1 MDEINKTDN
10 ALLRQKAE
18 ELLKKKLINS
28 STHQLINASKADTL
42 KLIHE
47 LQVHQIE
54 LELQNEELLHAQA
67 VAEVEHDKYIR
78 LYDMAPSGYFTLS
91 SQGEIIELN
100 ITGAKML
107 GKDRQHLKNSLLG
120 FFVSEETK
128 PIFNRFLEK
137 AFESKSQVSCE
148 VTMDSAG
155 SLPVHIFLT
164 GVVSENGAQCIVS
177 AFDITER
184 KRLESI
190 IKTRNLILELSYH
203 CSLDELLQKT
213 LDEVEILS
221 KSKISFLHFVE
232 EDQVT
237 LSLQTWSTNT
247 LQKIC
252 SAEGKGQH
260 YPVDKAG
267 VWADCVASRSVLIHN
282 DYLSLPHRKGLPV
295 GHAPVI
301 RELVAPIFRN
311 EKIVA
316 ILGVGNK
323 ESNYDQADVQSISEI
338 ADIVWDI
345 AELKKGEEELKKS
358 NEFNQSLLQTI
369 PFGLDIVDENG
380 NILFFNDNLKQYI
393 GDNSLGK
400 KCWDLYRD
408 DKKQCSDCPL
418 HSGITIGETKKYET
432 QGVFGGKIFEIYHTG
447 MIFNGQNAML
457 EAFIDI
463 SENKKAENLLQE
475 SEKRYRTTIESISD
489 AFFTLDN
496 ELRFTYFNKQAEDL
510 LLKKSSDV
518 LGKQIFS
525 EVFKEAKGSV
535 FEEKYTHALTV
546 KEISTF
552 ETFFG
557 IEPYIN
563 WYDVRV
569 YPGTEGISVF
579 FTVITEKKKVDSALR
594 LSLSKYQTLF
604 DLFPAGIS
612 ISDSQGQIIET
623 NTIAQRMLGLA
634 PEQQKQRQIDGK
646 EWQIIRPDGSPMP
659 ASEYASVRALNEKCQ
674 IENVEMGILKGEN
687 QVTWINVSAT
697 PIPIEGYGV
706 AIVYNDITAR
716 KHAEQEL
723 IKTKE
728 RAEESDR
735 LKSAFLA
742 NMSHEIRTPMNGILG
757 FAGLLKEPNLAGEE
771 QQKFIRIIEKSGK
784 RMLNIINDIIDIA
797 KIESGQMGIS
807 IAESNINEQI
817 EYIYTF
823 FKPEAE
829 AKSIHLFFNNSLPAK
844 ESLIK
849 TDREKIYAIL
859 TNLVKNAIKYTKKGS
874 IEFGYTIVET
884 QHAASS
890 DMNPSASMNT
900 PEKFL
905 QFFVK
910 DTGIGIPKNRQE
922 AIFEP
927 FIQADIDDKAAYEGA
942 GLGLSISKAYV
953 EMLGGK
959 IWVESE
965 FGNGSTFYFTI
976 PYNTEKQ
983 AYNTI
988 AQVISAEDEEI
999 HIKDLKIL
1007 IAEDDETSDLLITS
1021 MLNKI
1026 SHEVLHTKTGIETVE
1041 ICRNNP
1047 DLDLV
1052 LMDIRMPGMGGYEA
1066 TRQIRQFNKDVII
1079 IAQTAYGLSGDRE
1092 KAIDAGCN
1100 DYISKPINI
1109 SELKGLIRKYFNQ
1122 A

>member
-1052 LMDIRMPGMGGYEA
+1052 LIDIRMPGMGGYEA

>member
-18 ELLKKKLINS
+18 DLLKKKLINS

>member
-1 MDEINKTDN
+1 MNFGKTKKAMNEINK
-10 ALLRQKAE
+10 AGGELLRQKAE
-18 ELLKKKLINS
+18 ELLKLKPSGLGLPIS
-28 STHQLINASKADTL
+28 ETDTL

-54 LELQNEELLHAQA
+54 LEIQNEELLQAQN
-67 VAEVEHDKYIR
+67 VAETANDKYIR
-78 LYDMAPSGYFTLS
+78 LYDFAPSGYFTLS
-91 SQGEIIELN
+91 DKGEIIELN
-100 ITGAKML
+100 LSGAKML

-496 ELRFTYFNKQAEDL
+496 ELRFTYFNKQAEEL

-518 LGKQIFS
+518 LGKQIFT

-594 LSLSKYQTLF
+594 LSLSKYQALF

-623 NTIAQRMLGLA
+623 NTITQRMLGLA

-646 EWQIIRPDGSPMP
+646 EWQIVRPDGSPMP
-659 ASEYASVRALNEKCQ
+659 ASEYASVRALSEGIQ
-674 IENVEMGILKGEN
+674 IENVEMGIRKGDD

-716 KHAEQEL
+716 KQAEQEL
-723 IKTKE
+723 LKAKE
-728 RAEESDR
+728 KAEESDL

-757 FAGLLKEPNLAGEE
+757 FADLLKEPNLNGEE
-771 QQKFIRIIEKSGK
+771 QQKYIRIIEKSGA
-784 RMLNIINDIIDIA
+784 RMLNIINNIIDIS
-797 KIESGQMGIS
+797 KIEAGLMEVDLK
-807 IAESNINEQI
+807 ESNINEQI

-823 FKPEAE
+823 FKPEV
-829 AKSIHLFFNNSLPAK
+829 KNKGMQLFFNNSLAAK
-844 ESLIK
+844 EAVIE

-859 TNLVKNAIKYTKKGS
+859 TNLIKNAIKYSKEGS
-874 IEFGYTIVET
+874 IEFGYTIIESL
-884 QHAASS
+884 HAAS
-890 DMNPSASMNT
+890 
-900 PEKFL
+900 L

-910 DTGIGIPKNRQE
+910 DTGVGIAKDRQD
-922 AIFEP
+922 AIFER
-927 FIQADIDDKAAYEGA
+927 FIQADVNDSHAYQGA
-942 GLGLSISKAYV
+942 GLGLSITKAYV

-959 IWVESE
+959 IWVDSE
-965 FGNGSTFYFTI
+965 PGKGSTFYFTI
-976 PYNTEKQ
+976 PYNSKKQ
-983 AYNTI
+983 AQRII
-988 AQVISAEDEEI
+988 ANVVSQEDESI
-999 HIKDLKIL
+999 QMRSLKIL
-1007 IAEDDETSDLLITS
+1007 IAEDDETSDLLLTK
-1021 MLNKI
+1021 MLEKNN
-1026 SHEVLHTKTGIETVE
+1026 HEVFHVNNGEIAVE
-1041 ICRNNP
+1041 SCRNISGF
-1047 DLDLV
+1047 DLI
-1052 LMDIRMPGMGGYEA
+1052 LMDIRMPGIGGYET

-1092 KAIDAGCN
+1092 KAIESGCN
-1100 DYISKPINI
+1100 DYISKPINKE
-1109 SELKGLIRKYFNQ
+1109 ELLGLIQKYFNKK
-1122 A
+1122 

>member
-922 AIFEP
+922 AIFER